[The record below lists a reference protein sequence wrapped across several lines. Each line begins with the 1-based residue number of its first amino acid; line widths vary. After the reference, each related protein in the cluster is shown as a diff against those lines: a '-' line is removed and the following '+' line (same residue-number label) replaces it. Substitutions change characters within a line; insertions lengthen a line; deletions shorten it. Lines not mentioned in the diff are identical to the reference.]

1 MPSREKKDFFMT
13 DIGKF
18 LSDIQRIKKHDRQNN
33 GGNPDYNRIFRDLNS
48 LFLHSTSCPADLARS
63 VFEYWENEYVFNSQ
77 NQKEE
82 PSEEN
87 SQRLAAMLAFLEDSD
102 EFQNLLIQKDWQ
114 ELGDLVNYEA
124 EDLPVEILQS
134 LMRVLVEKGAY

>member
-1 MPSREKKDFFMT
+1 MT

-18 LSDIQRIKKHDRQNN
+18 LSNIQRIKKHDRQNN
-33 GGNPDYNRIFRDLNS
+33 SGNPDYNRIFRELNS
-48 LFLHSTSCPADLARS
+48 LFLRSTSCPADLARS
-63 VFEYWENEYVFNSQ
+63 VFEYWENEYIFNSQ

-102 EFQNLLIQKDWQ
+102 EFQNLLTQNDWQ

-124 EDLPVEILQS
+124 EDLPVDVLQS

>member
-1 MPSREKKDFFMT
+1 MT

-33 GGNPDYNRIFRDLNS
+33 GGNPDYNRIFRDLNI
-48 LFLHSTSCPADLARS
+48 LFLRSTSCPADLARS
-63 VFEYWENEYVFNSQ
+63 VFEYWENEYIFNSQ

-87 SQRLAAMLAFLEDSD
+87 SQKLAAMLAFLEDSD
-102 EFQNLLIQKDWQ
+102 EFQSVLTQKDWQ

-124 EDLPVEILQS
+124 EDLPVDILQS

>member
-1 MPSREKKDFFMT
+1 MT

-18 LSDIQRIKKHDRQNN
+18 LSNIQKIKKHDRQNN
-33 GGNPDYNRIFRDLNS
+33 SENPDYNRIFRELNS
-48 LFLHSTSCPADLARS
+48 LFLRSTSCPADLTRS
-63 VFEYWENEYVFNSQ
+63 VFEYWENEYIFNSQ

-87 SQRLAAMLAFLEDSD
+87 SQKLAAMLAFLEDSD
-102 EFQNLLIQKDWQ
+102 EFQSVLTQKDWQ

-124 EDLPVEILQS
+124 EDLPVDILQS

>member
-1 MPSREKKDFFMT
+1 MT

-18 LSDIQRIKKHDRQNN
+18 LSNIQRIKKHDRQNN
-33 GGNPDYNRIFRDLNS
+33 SGNPDYNRIFRELNS
-48 LFLHSTSCPADLARS
+48 LFLRSTSCPADLARS
-63 VFEYWENEYVFNSQ
+63 VFENWENEYIFNSQ

-87 SQRLAAMLAFLEDSD
+87 SQKLAAMLAFLEDSD
-102 EFQNLLIQKDWQ
+102 EFQSVLTQKDWQ

-124 EDLPVEILQS
+124 EDLPVDVLQS

>member
-1 MPSREKKDFFMT
+1 MT

-18 LSDIQRIKKHDRQNN
+18 LSDIQRIKKHDRQNHS
-33 GGNPDYNRIFRDLNS
+33 GNPDYNRIFRDLNS
-48 LFLHSTSCPADLARS
+48 LFLRSTSCPADLARS
-63 VFEYWENEYVFNSQ
+63 VFEYWENEYIFNSQ

-87 SQRLAAMLAFLEDSD
+87 SQKLAAMLAFLEDSD
-102 EFQNLLIQKDWQ
+102 EFQSVLTQKDWQ
-114 ELGDLVNYEA
+114 ELRDLVNYEV
-124 EDLPVEILQS
+124 EDLPVDVLQS

>member
-1 MPSREKKDFFMT
+1 MT

-48 LFLHSTSCPADLARS
+48 LFLRSTSCPADLARS
-63 VFEYWENEYVFNSQ
+63 VFEYWENEYIFNSQ

-102 EFQNLLIQKDWQ
+102 EFQSVLTQKDWQ

-124 EDLPVEILQS
+124 EDLPVDILQS

>member
-1 MPSREKKDFFMT
+1 MT

-18 LSDIQRIKKHDRQNN
+18 LSNIQRIKKHDRQNHS
-33 GGNPDYNRIFRDLNS
+33 GNPDYNRIFRDLNS
-48 LFLHSTSCPADLARS
+48 LFLRSTSCPADLARS
-63 VFEYWENEYVFNSQ
+63 VFEYWENEYVFSSQ

-87 SQRLAAMLAFLEDSD
+87 SQKLAAMLAFLEDSD
-102 EFQNLLIQKDWQ
+102 EFQNLLTQKDWQ

-124 EDLPVEILQS
+124 EDLSVDILQS

>member
-1 MPSREKKDFFMT
+1 MT

-18 LSDIQRIKKHDRQNN
+18 LSDIQRIKKHDRQNHS
-33 GGNPDYNRIFRDLNS
+33 GNPDYNRIFRDLNS
-48 LFLHSTSCPADLARS
+48 LFLRSTSCPADLARS
-63 VFEYWENEYVFNSQ
+63 VFEYWENEYIFNSQ

-87 SQRLAAMLAFLEDSD
+87 SQKLAAMLAFLEDSD
-102 EFQNLLIQKDWQ
+102 EFQNLLTQKDWQ

-124 EDLPVEILQS
+124 EGLPVDILQS

>member
-1 MPSREKKDFFMT
+1 MT

-18 LSDIQRIKKHDRQNN
+18 LSNIQRIKKHDRQNN
-33 GGNPDYNRIFRDLNS
+33 SGNPDYNRIFRELNS
-48 LFLHSTSCPADLARS
+48 LFLRSTSCPADLARS
-63 VFEYWENEYVFNSQ
+63 VFEYWENEYIFNSQ

-87 SQRLAAMLAFLEDSD
+87 SQKLAAMLAFLEDSD
-102 EFQNLLIQKDWQ
+102 EFQNVLTQKDWQ
-114 ELGDLVNYEA
+114 ELRDLVNYEA
-124 EDLPVEILQS
+124 EDLPVDILQS

>member
-1 MPSREKKDFFMT
+1 MT

-18 LSDIQRIKKHDRQNN
+18 LSDIQRIKKHDRQNHS
-33 GGNPDYNRIFRDLNS
+33 GNPDYNRIFRDLNS
-48 LFLHSTSCPADLARS
+48 LFLRSTSCPADLARS
-63 VFEYWENEYVFNSQ
+63 VFEYWENEYVFSSQ

-87 SQRLAAMLAFLEDSD
+87 SQKLAAMLAFLEDSD
-102 EFQNLLIQKDWQ
+102 EFQNLLTQKDWQ
-114 ELGDLVNYEA
+114 ELRDLVNYEA
-124 EDLPVEILQS
+124 EDLPVDILQS

>member
-1 MPSREKKDFFMT
+1 MT

-18 LSDIQRIKKHDRQNN
+18 LSDIQRIKKHDRQNHS
-33 GGNPDYNRIFRDLNS
+33 GNPDYNRIFRDLNS
-48 LFLHSTSCPADLARS
+48 LFLRSTSCPADLARS

-87 SQRLAAMLAFLEDSD
+87 SQKLAAMLAFLEDSD
-102 EFQNLLIQKDWQ
+102 EFQSVLTQKDWQ
-114 ELGDLVNYEA
+114 ELRDLINYEA
-124 EDLPVEILQS
+124 EDLPVDILQS

>member
-1 MPSREKKDFFMT
+1 MT

-33 GGNPDYNRIFRDLNS
+33 SGNPDYNRIFRDLNS
-48 LFLHSTSCPADLARS
+48 LFLRSTSCPADLARS

-87 SQRLAAMLAFLEDSD
+87 SQKLTAMLAFLEDSD
-102 EFQNLLIQKDWQ
+102 EFQSVLTQKDWQ

-124 EDLPVEILQS
+124 EDLPVDILQS

>member
-1 MPSREKKDFFMT
+1 MT

-18 LSDIQRIKKHDRQNN
+18 LSDIQRIKKHDRQNHS
-33 GGNPDYNRIFRDLNS
+33 GNPDYNRIFRDLNS
-48 LFLHSTSCPADLARS
+48 LFLRSTSCPADLARS
-63 VFEYWENEYVFNSQ
+63 VFEYWENEYVFSSQ

-87 SQRLAAMLAFLEDSD
+87 SQKLAAMLAFLEDSD
-102 EFQNLLIQKDWQ
+102 EFQNLLTQKDWQ
-114 ELGDLVNYEA
+114 ELRDLVNYEA
-124 EDLPVEILQS
+124 EDLPVDVLQS

>member
-1 MPSREKKDFFMT
+1 MT

-18 LSDIQRIKKHDRQNN
+18 LSDIQRIKKHDRQNHS
-33 GGNPDYNRIFRDLNS
+33 GNPDYNRIFRDLNS
-48 LFLHSTSCPADLARS
+48 LFLRSTSCPADLARS
-63 VFEYWENEYVFNSQ
+63 VFEYWENEYVFSSQ

-87 SQRLAAMLAFLEDSD
+87 SQKLAAMLAFLEDSD
-102 EFQNLLIQKDWQ
+102 EFQSVLTQKDWQ

-124 EDLPVEILQS
+124 EDLPVDILQS

>member
-1 MPSREKKDFFMT
+1 MT

-48 LFLHSTSCPADLARS
+48 LFLRSTSCPADLARS
-63 VFEYWENEYVFNSQ
+63 VFEYWENEYIFNSK

-87 SQRLAAMLAFLEDSD
+87 SQKLAAMLAFLEDSD
-102 EFQNLLIQKDWQ
+102 EFQNLLTQKDWQ

-124 EDLPVEILQS
+124 EDLPVDVLQS

>member
-1 MPSREKKDFFMT
+1 MT

-18 LSDIQRIKKHDRQNN
+18 LSNIQRIKKHDRQNN
-33 GGNPDYNRIFRDLNS
+33 SGNPDYNRIFRELNS
-48 LFLHSTSCPADLARS
+48 LFLRSTSCPADLARS
-63 VFEYWENEYVFNSQ
+63 VFEYWENEYIFNSQ

-87 SQRLAAMLAFLEDSD
+87 SQKLAAMLAFLEDSD
-102 EFQNLLIQKDWQ
+102 EFQSVLTQKDWQ

-124 EDLPVEILQS
+124 EDLPVDVLQS

>member
-1 MPSREKKDFFMT
+1 MT

-18 LSDIQRIKKHDRQNN
+18 LSNIQRIKKHDRQNN
-33 GGNPDYNRIFRDLNS
+33 SGNPDYNRIFRELNS
-48 LFLHSTSCPADLARS
+48 LFLRSTSCPADLARS

-87 SQRLAAMLAFLEDSD
+87 SQKLAAMLAFLEDSD
-102 EFQNLLIQKDWQ
+102 EFQSVLTQKDWQ

-124 EDLPVEILQS
+124 EDLPVDILQS
-134 LMRVLVEKGAY
+134 LIRVLVEKGAY

>member
-1 MPSREKKDFFMT
+1 MR
-13 DIGKF
+13 
-18 LSDIQRIKKHDRQNN
+18 
-33 GGNPDYNRIFRDLNS
+33 
-48 LFLHSTSCPADLARS
+48 STSCPADLARS
-63 VFEYWENEYVFNSQ
+63 VFEYWENEYVFSSQ

-87 SQRLAAMLAFLEDSD
+87 SQKLAAMLAFLEDSD

-114 ELGDLVNYEA
+114 ELRDLVNYEA
-124 EDLPVEILQS
+124 EDLPVDVLQS

>member
-1 MPSREKKDFFMT
+1 MT

-18 LSDIQRIKKHDRQNN
+18 LSNIQRIKKHDRQNN
-33 GGNPDYNRIFRDLNS
+33 SGNPDYNRIFRELNS
-48 LFLHSTSCPADLARS
+48 LFLRSTSCPADLARS
-63 VFEYWENEYVFNSQ
+63 VFEYWENEYIFNSQ

-87 SQRLAAMLAFLEDSD
+87 SQKLAAMLAFLEDSD
-102 EFQNLLIQKDWQ
+102 EFQSVLTQKDWQ

-124 EDLPVEILQS
+124 EDLPVDILQS

>member
-1 MPSREKKDFFMT
+1 MT

-33 GGNPDYNRIFRDLNS
+33 GGNPDYNRIFRDLNN
-48 LFLHSTSCPADLARS
+48 LFLRSTSCPADLARS
-63 VFEYWENEYVFNSQ
+63 VFEYWENEYIFNSQ

-87 SQRLAAMLAFLEDSD
+87 SQRLAAMLAFLKDSD
-102 EFQNLLIQKDWQ
+102 EFQNLLTQNDWQ

-124 EDLPVEILQS
+124 EDLPVDVLQS

>member
-1 MPSREKKDFFMT
+1 MT

-18 LSDIQRIKKHDRQNN
+18 LSDIQRIKKHDRQNHS
-33 GGNPDYNRIFRDLNS
+33 GNPDYNRIFRDLNS
-48 LFLHSTSCPADLARS
+48 LFLRSTSCPADLARS
-63 VFEYWENEYVFNSQ
+63 VFEYWENEYIFNSK

-87 SQRLAAMLAFLEDSD
+87 SQKLAAMLAFLENSD
-102 EFQNLLIQKDWQ
+102 EFQSVLTQKDWQ
-114 ELGDLVNYEA
+114 ELRDLVNYEA
-124 EDLPVEILQS
+124 EDLPVDILQS

>member
-1 MPSREKKDFFMT
+1 MT

-18 LSDIQRIKKHDRQNN
+18 LSDIQRIKKHDRQNHS
-33 GGNPDYNRIFRDLNS
+33 GNPDYNRIFRDLNS
-48 LFLHSTSCPADLARS
+48 LFLRSTSCPADLARS
-63 VFEYWENEYVFNSQ
+63 VFEYWENEYIFSSQ

-87 SQRLAAMLAFLEDSD
+87 SQKLAAMLAFLEDSD
-102 EFQNLLIQKDWQ
+102 EFQNLLTQKDWQ
-114 ELGDLVNYEA
+114 ELRDLVNYEA
-124 EDLPVEILQS
+124 EDLPVDILQS

>member
-1 MPSREKKDFFMT
+1 MT

-18 LSDIQRIKKHDRQNN
+18 LSDIQRIKKHDRQNHS
-33 GGNPDYNRIFRDLNS
+33 GNPDYNRIFSDLNS
-48 LFLHSTSCPADLARS
+48 LFLRSTSCSADLARS
-63 VFEYWENEYVFNSQ
+63 VFEYWENEYIFSSQ

-87 SQRLAAMLAFLEDSD
+87 SQKLAAMLAFLEDSD
-102 EFQNLLIQKDWQ
+102 EFQSVLTQKDWQ

-124 EDLPVEILQS
+124 EDLPVDILQS

>member
-1 MPSREKKDFFMT
+1 MT

-18 LSDIQRIKKHDRQNN
+18 LSDIQRIKKHDRQNHS
-33 GGNPDYNRIFRDLNS
+33 GNPDYNRIFRDLNS
-48 LFLHSTSCPADLARS
+48 LFLRSTSCPADLARS
-63 VFEYWENEYVFNSQ
+63 VFEYWENEYIFNSK

-87 SQRLAAMLAFLEDSD
+87 SQKLTAMLAFLEDSD
-102 EFQNLLIQKDWQ
+102 EFQSVLTQKDWQ
-114 ELGDLVNYEA
+114 ELRDLVNYEA
-124 EDLPVEILQS
+124 EDLPVDVLQS

>member
-1 MPSREKKDFFMT
+1 MT

-48 LFLHSTSCPADLARS
+48 LFLRSTSCPADLARS
-63 VFEYWENEYVFNSQ
+63 VFEYWENEYIFNSQ

-87 SQRLAAMLAFLEDSD
+87 SQKLAAMLAFLEDSD
-102 EFQNLLIQKDWQ
+102 EFQSVLAQKDWQ
-114 ELGDLVNYEA
+114 ELRDLVNYEA
-124 EDLPVEILQS
+124 EDLPVDVLQS

>member
-1 MPSREKKDFFMT
+1 MT

-18 LSDIQRIKKHDRQNN
+18 LSNIQRIKKHDRQNN
-33 GGNPDYNRIFRDLNS
+33 SGNPDYNRIFRELNS
-48 LFLHSTSCPADLARS
+48 LFLRSTSCPADLARS
-63 VFEYWENEYVFNSQ
+63 VFEYWENEYIFNSQ

-87 SQRLAAMLAFLEDSD
+87 SQKLAAMLAFLEDSD
-102 EFQNLLIQKDWQ
+102 EFQNLLTQKDWQ

-124 EDLPVEILQS
+124 EDLPVDILQS

>member
-1 MPSREKKDFFMT
+1 MT

-18 LSDIQRIKKHDRQNN
+18 LSNIQRIKKHDRQNN
-33 GGNPDYNRIFRDLNS
+33 SGNPDYNRIFRELNS
-48 LFLHSTSCPADLARS
+48 LFLRSTSCPADLARS
-63 VFEYWENEYVFNSQ
+63 VFEYWENEYIFNSQ

-87 SQRLAAMLAFLEDSD
+87 SQKLAAMLAFLEDSD
-102 EFQNLLIQKDWQ
+102 EFQSVLTQKDWQ

-124 EDLPVEILQS
+124 EDLPVDILQS
-134 LMRVLVEKGAY
+134 VMRVLVEKGAY

>member
-1 MPSREKKDFFMT
+1 MT

-18 LSDIQRIKKHDRQNN
+18 LSNIQRIKKHDRQNN
-33 GGNPDYNRIFRDLNS
+33 SGNPDYNRIFRDLNS
-48 LFLHSTSCPADLARS
+48 LFLRSTSCPADLARS

-87 SQRLAAMLAFLEDSD
+87 SQKLAAMLAFLEDSD
-102 EFQNLLIQKDWQ
+102 EFQSVLTQKDWQ

-124 EDLPVEILQS
+124 EDLPVDILQS

>member
-1 MPSREKKDFFMT
+1 MT

-18 LSDIQRIKKHDRQNN
+18 LSDIQRIKKHDRQNHS
-33 GGNPDYNRIFRDLNS
+33 GNPDYNRIFRDLNS
-48 LFLHSTSCPADLARS
+48 LFLRSTSCPADLARS
-63 VFEYWENEYVFNSQ
+63 VFEYWENEYVFSSQ

-87 SQRLAAMLAFLEDSD
+87 SQKLAAMLAFLEDSD
-102 EFQNLLIQKDWQ
+102 EFQSVLTQKDWQ
-114 ELGDLVNYEA
+114 ELRDLVNYEA
-124 EDLPVEILQS
+124 EDLPVDVLQS

>member
-1 MPSREKKDFFMT
+1 MT

-48 LFLHSTSCPADLARS
+48 LFLRSTSCPADLARS

-87 SQRLAAMLAFLEDSD
+87 SQKLAAMLAFLEDSD
-102 EFQNLLIQKDWQ
+102 EFQSVLTQKDWQ
-114 ELGDLVNYEA
+114 ELRDLVNYEA
-124 EDLPVEILQS
+124 EDLSVDVLQS

>member
-1 MPSREKKDFFMT
+1 MT

-18 LSDIQRIKKHDRQNN
+18 LSDIQRIKTHYRQNHS
-33 GGNPDYNRIFRDLNS
+33 GNPDYNRIFRDLNS
-48 LFLHSTSCPADLARS
+48 LFLRSTSCPADLARS
-63 VFEYWENEYVFNSQ
+63 VFEYWENEYIFNSK

-87 SQRLAAMLAFLEDSD
+87 SQKLAAMLAFLEDSD
-102 EFQNLLIQKDWQ
+102 EFQSVLTQKDWQ

-124 EDLPVEILQS
+124 EDLPVDILQS

>member
-1 MPSREKKDFFMT
+1 MT

-18 LSDIQRIKKHDRQNN
+18 LSNIQRIKKHDRQNN

-48 LFLHSTSCPADLARS
+48 LFLRSTSCPADLARS
-63 VFEYWENEYVFNSQ
+63 VFEYWENEYIFNSQ

-87 SQRLAAMLAFLEDSD
+87 SQKLAAMLAFLEDSD
-102 EFQNLLIQKDWQ
+102 EFQSVLTQKDWQ
-114 ELGDLVNYEA
+114 ELRDLVNYEA
-124 EDLPVEILQS
+124 EDLPVDILQS

>member
-1 MPSREKKDFFMT
+1 MT

-18 LSDIQRIKKHDRQNN
+18 LSDIQRIKKHDRQNHS
-33 GGNPDYNRIFRDLNS
+33 GNPDYNRIFRDLNS
-48 LFLHSTSCPADLARS
+48 LFLRSTSCPADLARS

-87 SQRLAAMLAFLEDSD
+87 SQKLTAMLAFLEDSD
-102 EFQNLLIQKDWQ
+102 EFQSVLTQKDWQ
-114 ELGDLVNYEA
+114 ELRDLINYEA
-124 EDLPVEILQS
+124 EDLPVDILQS

>member
-1 MPSREKKDFFMT
+1 MT

-18 LSDIQRIKKHDRQNN
+18 LSDIQRIKKHDRQNHS
-33 GGNPDYNRIFRDLNS
+33 GNPDYNRIFRDLNS
-48 LFLHSTSCPADLARS
+48 LFLRSTSCPADLARS
-63 VFEYWENEYVFNSQ
+63 VFEYWENEYIFSSQ

-87 SQRLAAMLAFLEDSD
+87 SQKLAAMLAFLEDSD
-102 EFQNLLIQKDWQ
+102 EFQSVLTQKDWQ
-114 ELGDLVNYEA
+114 ELRDLVNYEA
-124 EDLPVEILQS
+124 EDLPVDVLQS

>member
-1 MPSREKKDFFMT
+1 MT

-18 LSDIQRIKKHDRQNN
+18 LSDIQRIKKHDRQNHS
-33 GGNPDYNRIFRDLNS
+33 GNPDYNRIFRDLNS
-48 LFLHSTSCPADLARS
+48 LFLRSTSCPADLARS
-63 VFEYWENEYVFNSQ
+63 VFEYWENEYISNSQ

-87 SQRLAAMLAFLEDSD
+87 SQKLAAMLAFLEDSD
-102 EFQNLLIQKDWQ
+102 EFQSVLTQKDWQ
-114 ELGDLVNYEA
+114 ELRDLVNYEA
-124 EDLPVEILQS
+124 EDLPVDILQS

>member
-1 MPSREKKDFFMT
+1 MT

-18 LSDIQRIKKHDRQNN
+18 LSDIQRIKKHDRQNHS
-33 GGNPDYNRIFRDLNS
+33 GNPDYNRIFRDLNS
-48 LFLHSTSCPADLARS
+48 LFLRSTSCPADLARS
-63 VFEYWENEYVFNSQ
+63 VFEYWENEYIFNSK

-87 SQRLAAMLAFLEDSD
+87 SQKLAAMLAFLEDSD
-102 EFQNLLIQKDWQ
+102 EFQNLLTQKDWQ
-114 ELGDLVNYEA
+114 ELRDLVNYEA
-124 EDLPVEILQS
+124 EDLPVDVLQS